1 MLAQIE
7 ALDSVDEAWM
17 SQDGTIVVLVPATS
31 VPLDAPAIETML
43 SETGDAPTQLVGVNL
58 TTALGLFAERD
69 GWVRAGSA
77 EVLTAEEAV
86 RVAARLRARVE
97 AAVAISDDAGDA
109 MEAVIRRRFVE
120 AVASGDW
127 DGQFRATMDECAAF
141 LSADGLAA
149 LEQAIALG
157 IEPQPGEK

>member
-7 ALDSVDEAWM
+7 ALDSVDEVWM
-17 SQDGTIVVLVPATS
+17 SQDGTLVVLVPTRS
-31 VPLDAPAIETML
+31 VPLETSAIETML
-43 SETGDAPTQLVGVNL
+43 QETGDSPKELVGVNR

-86 RVAARLRARVE
+86 RVAARLRARVD
-97 AAVAISDDAGDA
+97 AATVIPDESGDA
-109 MEAVIRRRFVE
+109 LEAVIRRRFVE

-127 DGQFRATMDECAAF
+127 DGQIRATMDECASF

-149 LEQAIALG
+149 LEQAIAMG
-157 IEPQPGEK
+157 VEPQLGER